1 MLLDYLPI
9 IAAVFSVIVTVICV
23 LLGIKRGV
31 LNSGM
36 RLGFFLAAGVISYFL
51 AKYVAG
57 LAAEALYSQIQP
69 MLELGIELPS
79 LEKLTQKAAAG
90 LLSPICFI
98 ILFFVIDKLTFII
111 YEPLKS
117 MFSKK
122 RSAPQSL
129 VSRILGGVLGLILAV
144 AIIAVCLMPV
154 CGYTS
159 FVGKTLDSICATSLG
174 EEIPDEVTDTVTQI
188 NDLPGMQLT
197 RDLSGWLFS
206 SLSEDAVTA
215 RDSAMIVIS
224 AADSMSGLLGGD
236 SKPNQTQPAKPIFED
251 LTVESAELISE
262 LISDTLQSS
271 MTEDAPAASAVSDIM
286 EKILVGLAT
295 AKESMDAEEYHAEAT
310 AVQSLISKI
319 TEDTD
324 TTPAELLEEVL
335 SSSTITDAVISA
347 ADELPADILD
357 ELKSDSDMKQEFAAV
372 LGSASAEG
380 NLSAEDL
387 NAIAELLGL
396 PEIY

>member
-1 MLLDYLPI
+1 MFLDYLPI

-36 RLGFFLAAGVISYFL
+36 RLAFFAAAGAASYFL
-51 AKYVAG
+51 AKYAAA
-57 LAAEALYSQIQP
+57 LAAEAIYSQIIP
-69 MLELGIELPS
+69 MLELEIEMPS
-79 LEKLTQKAAAG
+79 LEKLTQKAVAG
-90 LLSPICFI
+90 LLSPICFL

-117 MFSKK
+117 FFSKK
-122 RSAPQSL
+122 RSDPQNL
-129 VSRILGGVLGLILAV
+129 VSRILGGGLGLILAV
-144 AIIAVCLMPV
+144 AIIAVCMMPV
-154 CGYTS
+154 CGYAN
-159 FVGKTLDSICATSLG
+159 FVGKTLDSICSTSLG
-174 EEIPDEVTDTVTQI
+174 DEIPDEVTDTVTQI

-215 RDSAMIVIS
+215 RDSALIVIS

-236 SKPNQTQPAKPIFED
+236 SKPNQSQPAKPIFED

-271 MTEDAPAASAVSDIM
+271 MTENVPVASAVSDIM

-295 AKESMDAEEYHAEAT
+295 AKESMDAEEYHAESA

-335 SSSTITDAVISA
+335 SSTTITTAVISA
-347 ADELPADILD
+347 ADELPADILE
-357 ELKSDSDMKQEFAAV
+357 ELKDDSDMKQEFAAV
-372 LGSASAEG
+372 LSNASTEG
-380 NLSAEDL
+380 NISAEDL
-387 NAIAELLGL
+387 NTIAGLLGL